1 MERAPSEAMLAAL
14 DLESTGLEPIS
25 NRRKVMNFFIPIL
38 AQGLPGAPI
47 DPRYSAISIGA
58 VVILAVLGVVIAA
71 ALQKKP

>member
-1 MERAPSEAMLAAL
+1 
-14 DLESTGLEPIS
+14 
-25 NRRKVMNFFIPIL
+25 MNFFIPIL

-47 DPRYSAISIGA
+47 DPRYSAISIEA